1 MLQRKKI
8 NTKNLLKNFFN
19 TLKVQSNFKVLAYI
33 DERERK
39 SESIGLKIDRN
50 ELIMYKTKKNE
61 KPIANR
67 RFGSINADTEIPSR
81 RTSDCR
87 NI

>member
-50 ELIMYKTKKNE
+50 ELIMYKTKK
-61 KPIANR
+61 K
-67 RFGSINADTEIPSR
+67 
-81 RTSDCR
+81 
-87 NI
+87 